1 MERDVNSRLVAM
13 SMGRLRKKL
22 KDDPKD
28 PRLLRQYTGSP
39 LRPVA
44 IHGRGAFVGLGL
56 RHRAVARPPGAIA
69 HKRTNH
75 GGAGGRVAGLR
86 SPALLPER
94 DGRKPDAIHRLLS
107 PPASELADVAALGQ
121 ADPSGTAQTLLAVAE
136 LHRERPRFAELHRRG
151 VVAVFR
157 SLRQLVG
164 TKGYAILK
172 PATLVG

>member
-1 MERDVNSRLVAM
+1 MIRRTCKSWSGTSTAAWWPCPWAVCEKSSRM
-13 SMGRLRKKL
+13 T
-22 KDDPKD
+22 
-28 PRLLRQYTGSP
+28 PRIRVLLRQYTGSP

-121 ADPSGTAQTLLAVAE
+121 ADPSGHGTNFVGGGRTA
-136 LHRERPRFAELHRRG
+136 P
-151 VVAVFR
+151 
-157 SLRQLVG
+157 G
-164 TKGYAILK
+164 TA
-172 PATLVG
+172 PVR